1 MCIKAGADELES
13 VKNLMSMALKAVVAE
28 SLGVELE
35 DIEDSSHLVRDLRM
49 TPATARELR
58 ELIADT
64 FDGLSVNLDSTPT
77 YGTLLEYVVLRE
89 FHDVEAA
96 VKGSD
101 LAA

>member
-28 SLGVELE
+28 SLGVDLD
-35 DIEDSSHLVRDLRM
+35 DIEESAHLVRDLRM

-58 ELIADT
+58 ELIAET
-64 FDGLSVNLDSTPT
+64 FDGLNVNLDSTPT
-77 YGTLLEYVVLRE
+77 YGALLEHVVLRE
-89 FHDVEAA
+89 FCDVEDATRA
-96 VKGSD
+96 SD